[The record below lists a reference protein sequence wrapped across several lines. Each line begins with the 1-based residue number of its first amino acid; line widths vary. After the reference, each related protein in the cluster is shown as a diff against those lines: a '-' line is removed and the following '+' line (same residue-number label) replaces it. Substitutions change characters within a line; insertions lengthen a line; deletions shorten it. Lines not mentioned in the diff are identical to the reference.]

1 MLCQRSAV
9 LADVPAHPVRM
20 TTPHPAM
27 PSRIDTPLGAVAS
40 VALSAACF
48 GAMAVFVRTAYAQG
62 ADMPGVLLGRFVL
75 ASLALWLLLWW
86 RRVPLP
92 ARGQIPGLVLMG
104 IAYTLQSLCFFGALL
119 FIPAGMVA
127 LLLYLY
133 PLFVVLLSWALGLE
147 PLTRRRALALA
158 VCSAGTLLTLGWVPW
173 SGGAAGG
180 SAALDWRGVAL
191 GVAAACIYALYLL
204 GGSRAMRGVA
214 PLAATTVALSA
225 AAVLVLGLTAV
236 RAALGHLP
244 HMAPTALGWS
254 ALGAIALV
262 STVLAMVLLFAGLAR
277 LGPSR
282 TALISTL
289 EPVVTVLAAWFL
301 LGEHLGP
308 AQLAGGVLVLGG
320 ALLLAAERHPPAGT
334 TGATEAAADASHV
347 QKA

>member
-1 MLCQRSAV
+1 MNNSASV
-9 LADVPAHPVRM
+9 KHAF
-20 TTPHPAM
+20 
-27 PSRIDTPLGAVAS
+27 IDTPVGAAAT

-48 GAMAVFVRTAYAQG
+48 GAMAVFVRTAYDEG

-75 ASLALWLLLWW
+75 AALALWLLVWW
-86 RRVPLP
+86 RRVPMP
-92 ARGQIPGLVLMG
+92 PRRQVPGLVLMG
-104 IAYTLQSLCFFGALL
+104 AAYTLQSLCFFGALL
-119 FIPAGMVA
+119 FIPAGTVA

-133 PLFVVLLSWALGLE
+133 PLFVVLLSWAWGLE
-147 PLTRRRALALA
+147 PLTRRRVLALV

-173 SGGAAGG
+173 SSGAAAG
-180 SAALDWRGVAL
+180 AAVLDWRGVVL

-214 PLAATTVALSA
+214 PLAATAVALSSG
-225 AAVLVLGLTAV
+225 AVLVLCLTAV
-236 RAALGHLP
+236 RAAMGQLP
-244 HMAPTALGWS
+244 QMAPTALGWS

-308 AQLAGGVLVLGG
+308 LQLAGGVLVLGG
-320 ALLLAAERHPPAGT
+320 ALLLASERNLPAGST
-334 TGATEAAADASHV
+334 SGATHV

>member
-1 MLCQRSAV
+1 MSA
-9 LADVPAHPVRM
+9 ASPAKQAP
-20 TTPHPAM
+20 
-27 PSRIDTPLGAVAS
+27 IDTPWGAAAT

-48 GAMAVFVRTAYAQG
+48 GVMAVFVRTAYDQG

-75 ASLALWLLLWW
+75 AALALWLLVWW

-92 ARGQIPGLVLMG
+92 ARGQVPGLVLMG
-104 IAYTLQSLCFFGALL
+104 TAYTLQSLCFFGALL
-119 FIPAGMVA
+119 FIPAGTVA

-147 PLTRRRALALA
+147 PLTRRRVLALV

-173 SGGAAGG
+173 AGTAAVG
-180 SAALDWRGVAL
+180 SAALDWRGVVL
-191 GVAAACIYALYLL
+191 GVAAACIYALYIL
-204 GGSRAMRGVA
+204 GSSCAMRGVA
-214 PLAATTVALSA
+214 PLAATRVALSSA
-225 AAVLVLGLTAV
+225 AALVLCLTAV

-244 HMAPTALGWS
+244 QLAPTALGWS

-262 STVLAMVLLFAGLAR
+262 STVLAIALFFAGLAR
-277 LGPSR
+277 LGASR

-289 EPVVTVLAAWFL
+289 EPVVTVLAAWFF

-308 AQLAGGVLVLGG
+308 AQLAGGVLVLCG
-320 ALLLAAERHPPAGT
+320 ALLLAAERSAPAP
-334 TGATEAAADASHV
+334 ANKAPYV